1 MALVQK
7 RDNKKTVMSLV
18 VLGVFIVAGIVA
30 VIMLLPKSGS
40 NVNSGIGTTG
50 SGRDLPTYTQ
60 FGEDVYQSDQFKELR
75 DYLSGA
81 PSTTNVNTNS
91 GGNPN
96 PFRIQ

>member
-7 RDNKKTVMSLV
+7 RDTKKTVTSLIA
-18 VLGVFIVAGIVA
+18 LGVFIVGGIVA
-30 VIMLLPKSGS
+30 IVILLPKSSS
-40 NVNSGIGTTG
+40 NVNSETGTTG

-75 DYLSGA
+75 DYLNGT
-81 PSTTNVNTNS
+81 PSATNVNTNS

-96 PFRIQ
+96 PFRAQ